1 MALGQNHRSEEMY
14 REALPLAVQSNGQM
28 LPIAARL
35 YSGLSRLMY
44 ECNDLNAA
52 QDYAQKAFDLGQNW
66 GDVDTL
72 VMARVMLA
80 RIRQAESDEPGAEES
95 FSAAESLMRSR
106 QINSRGPAW
115 VEMAHVWLWLAQGNL
130 EACQGWV
137 KAHANIV
144 PDQPGV
150 DGSEHLILARI
161 LLAQGNPSAAMK
173 IISQLLQEC
182 ETVGRTGAVI
192 ELLVFQALAL
202 QQKGDIASALKV
214 LERALFL
221 AAPEGY
227 VRVFLDQGMPMKTLL
242 RQIKVESASLKNY
255 LNKLLASYESASSLV
270 HAYSTDGS
278 QPLIDPL
285 SARELEVLG
294 LVAAGKSNQQIANEL
309 FLATGTVKKH
319 LNNIFGKLNV
329 QNRTECV
336 VRARE
341 LQLL

>member
-1 MALGQNHRSEEMY
+1 
-14 REALPLAVQSNGQM
+14 M

-35 YSGLSRLMY
+35 YSGLSRLKY

-52 QDYAQKAFDLGQNW
+52 RDYAQKAFNFGQNW

-72 VMARVMLA
+72 VTAHVMLA

-95 FSAAESLMRSR
+95 ISMAENLTRTR
-106 QINSRGPAW
+106 QLSPRGSGW

-130 EACQGWV
+130 EACKGWV

-144 PDQPGV
+144 TDQPGV
-150 DGSEHLILARI
+150 DGSERLILARI
-161 LLAQGNPSAAMK
+161 LLAQGNPAAAMK
-173 IISQLLQEC
+173 IISQLLQEN

-214 LERALFL
+214 LERALIL
-221 AAPEGY
+221 AAPEGFI
-227 VRVFLDQGMPMKTLL
+227 RVFLDQGMSMKTLL
-242 RQIKVESASLKNY
+242 RQTKVKRANLKNY
-255 LNKLLASYESASSLV
+255 INKLLASFDSAPAVVPSS
-270 HAYSTDGS
+270 STDIL

-285 SARELEVLG
+285 SARELELLR
-294 LVAAGKSNQQIANEL
+294 LVAAGKSNQQIADEL

-329 QNRTECV
+329 QNRTGCV
-336 VRARE
+336 ARARE
-341 LQLL
+341 LKLL